1 MLVYDWFGV
10 FTKCVYVFASV
21 FLCGLASVQ
30 WDGSRFDFPRRFGQ
44 ASSLSD
50 SNLYLKRRENV
61 RRRERA
67 EKRVC
72 APLCVCVGE
81 RAGEGEDGM
90 KVSWEKFAEKYEDT
104 YERREQINKGCF
116 P

>member
-1 MLVYDWFGV
+1 MLVCDWFGV

-21 FLCGLASVQ
+21 FFCGLASVQ
-30 WDGSRFDFPRRFGQ
+30 WDGSRFDFPRRLSQ

-67 EKRVC
+67 GKKSVC
-72 APLCVCVGE
+72 TLVCVLENEQE
-81 RAGEGEDGM
+81 RKKMG
-90 KVSWEKFAEKYEDT
+90 
-104 YERREQINKGCF
+104 
-116 P
+116 